1 MSTPYTTTIRP
12 DTGLYNGKLGM
23 WLFLAAEAM
32 FFGALFSSYAFLRT
46 ASTSWPDGADILPA
60 TPALLAVVASALA
73 AVAATYAWRTAARPE
88 GFPARALWVVATA
101 SLGAAALMALGLRM
115 ESSEGMTPATNT
127 FYACWYLITVM
138 TAAHAAPAGGYALF
152 LLWPRDP
159 QRGIDRGCLQNRI
172 ECLGLMLQFV
182 ALIWVATF
190 ACFYVI

>member
-1 MSTPYTTTIRP
+1 MSMPYSTSVRP

-46 ASTSWPDGADILPA
+46 ASEAWPDGSDILPA

-73 AVAATYAWRTAARPE
+73 AAAATYAWRSAAKPG
-88 GFPARALWVVATA
+88 GFPARALWIVAAA
-101 SLGAAALMALGLRM
+101 SLAAAVFMVLGLRI
-115 ESSEGMTPATNT
+115 EFAEGMMPATNT

-152 LLWPRDP
+152 LLWPRAQQDDAG
-159 QRGIDRGCLQNRI
+159 RLCLQNRI

-190 ACFYVI
+190 ACFYVF